1 MTSGVGGRPRSQ
13 TDVVVHGVREM
24 ILSGE
29 LGPGDRLPIEKDLAP
44 RFAVSRGSLRE
55 GVRALAQLG
64 ILESRQGSGTFV
76 TELRPHTLLAPVGF
90 VADLQPGASPHDL
103 QAVRRILET
112 AAIRTAALLIT
123 SEQLDAAAAAVDQG
137 ADALEGTTVDWDA
150 AMRADMAFHGVLA
163 EASGNAILASLIEA
177 LASHTV
183 RGRLWRALVDNAA
196 ATAAME
202 EHRAIL
208 AALRAR
214 DPEAAAVRM
223 AGHLLSVETFLEQ
236 HAPPSPS

>member
-1 MTSGVGGRPRSQ
+1 MGRDAVGDARSQ
-13 TDVVVHGVREM
+13 TDVVVHGIREM
-24 ILSGE
+24 ILGGE

-64 ILESRQGSGTFV
+64 ILETRQGSGTFV
-76 TELRPHTLLAPVGF
+76 TELLPQTLLAPVGF
-90 VADLQPGASPHDL
+90 VAELQPGASPRDL

-112 AAIRTAALLIT
+112 GAIRTAALRIT
-123 SEQLDAAAAAVDQG
+123 DEQLAAAADAVHAG
-137 ADALEGTTVDWDA
+137 AAALDGAIPDYDA

-163 EASGNAILASLIEA
+163 EASGNAVLASLIEA
-177 LASHTV
+177 LASRTV
-183 RGRLWRALVDNAA
+183 RSRLWRALVDSAA
-196 ATAAME
+196 AADAVE

-208 AALRAR
+208 AAVRAG

-223 AGHLLSVETFLEQ
+223 AGHLLSVEEFLER
-236 HAPPSPS
+236 HAPPPS